1 MSLVFRCPRCGALN
15 RLHEV
20 PAGKV
25 PVCGGCRSDLDT
37 SGAPAAVDPAGLDRA
52 VASSPV
58 PVLVDFWAPWC
69 GPCQGFRPVL
79 EAFARESAGKV
90 VVLKLDTEEHQD
102 ALMRWQVSGV
112 PTVALFSGGREVRRQ
127 AGALPLEALRRFVGG

>member
-15 RLHEV
+15 RLREI
-20 PAGKV
+20 PTGQV

-37 SGAPAAVDPAGLDRA
+37 SGAPAAVDPAGLERA

-69 GPCQGFRPVL
+69 GPCQAFRPVL
-79 EAFARESAGKV
+79 EAFARETAGRV
-90 VVLKLDTEEHQD
+90 VVLKLDTEEHQH
-102 ALMRWQVSGV
+102 ALLRWQVSGV
-112 PTVALFSGGREVRRQ
+112 PTVALFANGQEVRRQ
-127 AGALPLEALRRFVGG
+127 AGALPLDALRRFVGA